1 MKFPKIYYINC
12 EHRVDRRTHLEGELD
27 KLRRI
32 VPELEVIHLSATY
45 IPSNGALGCGLS
57 HIKALEMALNSKDE
71 EVIILEDDF
80 TFREGGAVE
89 MREKIEFLQTGLID
103 WDVCLLAANLKK
115 HEPVDGMEFYHSVGQ
130 AYTTTAYVI
139 RRNYIPRLLKTFT
152 EACEGLI
159 RANTQVP
166 EYCIDTAWQ
175 QLQRGD
181 NGKWICTWPLIGYQ
195 YPNFSDIEK
204 RETDYRALM
213 CTQKK

>member
-12 EHRVDRRTHLEGELD
+12 EHRADRRSHLEAELD
-27 KLRRI
+27 KLRRV
-32 VPELEVIHLSATY
+32 VPELEVIRIVATY

-57 HIKALEMALNSKDE
+57 HIKALEAAITCGDD

-80 TFREGGAVE
+80 TFSEGGSVE

-115 HEPVDGMEFYHSVGQ
+115 HQPISGMEFYHSVRQ
-130 AYTTTAYVI
+130 AYAATAYVV
-139 RRNYIPRLLKTFT
+139 RRDYIPRLLKTFT
-152 EACEGLI
+152 GACEGLV
-159 RANTQVP
+159 RAGTQVH

-175 QLQRGD
+175 QLQRSAGSR
-181 NGKWICTWPLIGYQ
+181 WICCWPLIGYQ

-213 CTQKK
+213 CTF

>member
-1 MKFPKIYYINC
+1 MKYPKIYYINC

-32 VPELEVIHLSATY
+32 VPGLEVIRLSATY

-57 HIKALEMALNSKDE
+57 HIKALETVIASEDE
-71 EVIILEDDF
+71 EAIILEDDF
-80 TFREGGAVE
+80 TFREGGAIE
-89 MREKIEFLQTGLID
+89 MREKIEFLQTGLIE

-115 HEPVDGMEFYHSVGQ
+115 HEPVSGMDFYHHVNQ
-130 AYTTTAYVI
+130 AFTTTAYVV
-139 RRNYIPRLLKTFT
+139 RRNYIDRLIKTFKD
-152 EACEGLI
+152 ACEGLI
-159 RANTQVP
+159 RVGPQVH

-204 RETDYRALM
+204 RETDYRTLM
-213 CTQKK
+213 CSF